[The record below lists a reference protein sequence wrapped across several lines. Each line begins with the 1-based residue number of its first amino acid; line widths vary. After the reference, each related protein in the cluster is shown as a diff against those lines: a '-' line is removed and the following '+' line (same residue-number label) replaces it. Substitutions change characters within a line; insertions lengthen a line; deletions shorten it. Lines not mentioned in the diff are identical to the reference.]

1 MQSRNIDSI
10 RAPILAILL
19 FQTFALIARSFLQN
33 ELVADGMSIAYAKN
47 LSYLI
52 VPPILCLTMYT
63 ILKQNRE
70 FLRTRFS
77 LKPLSAQTII
87 VAISIG
93 ILLRLAW
100 WGHLIAFAAFG
111 IYRDDDPTAIIGPLV
126 SFSCPPAQFLLLHVL
141 VLAILIPLVEET
153 INRGFLLYTFLNKS
167 RLVAIVS
174 SSILF
179 AIFHI
184 PGTMPFAFVIGL
196 YFAVY
201 ALNTGSLWLPA
212 IAHATYNALI
222 ALDWL
227 CLQIIWNPN
236 SVSPKLAALGSLA
249 AILLVSA
256 LLAVKVLV
264 CQKRAP
270 GRSKDPARS

>member
-1 MQSRNIDSI
+1 MESTSTDSI

-19 FQTFALIARSFLQN
+19 FQTFALISRSFLQN
-33 ELVADGMSIAYAKN
+33 ELVADGTSATYAKN

-52 VPPILCLTMYT
+52 VPPILCLTMYS
-63 ILKQNRE
+63 ILREHRE
-70 FLRTRFS
+70 FLCNRFS
-77 LKPLSAQTII
+77 LRPLSVQTIA

-93 ILLRLAW
+93 ILLRIAF

-111 IYRDDDPTAIIGPLV
+111 IYRDDDPTAVTGPLV
-126 SFSCPPAQFLLLHVL
+126 SFSCPPAQYLMLHML
-141 VLAILIPLVEET
+141 VLAILIPLIEEM
-153 INRGFLLYTFLNKS
+153 INRGFLLYTLLNKS
-167 RLVAIVS
+167 RLIAIVL

-179 AIFHI
+179 AIFHK
-184 PGTMPFAFVIGL
+184 PGTMAFAFIIGL

-201 ALNTGSLWLPA
+201 TLNTGSLWLPA
-212 IAHATYNALI
+212 VAHATFNALI

-236 SVSPKLAALGSLA
+236 SVSPKLAAVGSLA

-270 GRSKDPARS
+270 GRSN

>member
-1 MQSRNIDSI
+1 MESTKTDSI

-19 FQTFALIARSFLQN
+19 FQTFALVARSFVQN
-33 ELVADGMSIAYAKN
+33 ELVADGVNAAYVRN

-52 VPPILCLTMYT
+52 VPPILFLTMYP
-63 ILKQNRE
+63 ILKQHRE
-70 FLRTRFS
+70 FLCARFS
-77 LKPLSAQTII
+77 LKPLSVQTII
-87 VAISIG
+87 VAIFVG
-93 ILLRLAW
+93 VLLRIAW

-111 IYRDDDPTAIIGPLV
+111 IYREDDPTAVTGPLV
-126 SFSCPPAQFLLLHVL
+126 SFSCPPVQYLMLHML
-141 VLAILIPLVEET
+141 ILAILIPLIEEM
-153 INRGFLLYTFLNKS
+153 INRGFLLYSFLNKS
-167 RLVAIVS
+167 RLIAVVS
-174 SSILF
+174 SSFLF

-184 PGTMPFAFVIGL
+184 PNTMAFAFIIGL
-196 YFAVY
+196 YLAVY

-212 IAHATYNALI
+212 VAHATYNALI

-256 LLAVKVLV
+256 MLAAKVLV
-264 CQKRAP
+264 CQKRAGP
-270 GRSKDPARS
+270 I